1 MHCRRQASSPPPNV
15 KLQSSTEIPSR
26 ATYSHVGIIIGAVV
40 SELFG
45 MYVLVPDGDLRTF
58 DDWLSIWQPVV
69 WDAPAVVLPPSFQKE
84 EASRLSLWLRSEG
97 EEEEAM
103 DEKQIQDISAEDFTE
118 KPRALSGPFR
128 PEIEPPIPPQVKPDH
143 LPRMLPFHKG
153 VVLIFVLCQ
162 QFALFVLPCLIRL
175 ALVQETYAL
184 RKMRKVYEAEKRKN
198 ADLLKELKGK
208 DARGDSTKAQR
219 DDQAKNELVDEGC
232 SGLPDAECLL
242 AKKSGLHICGRNLG
256 ALQWWTGG

>member
-26 ATYSHVGIIIGAVV
+26 ATYSHVGIIVGAVV

-45 MYVLVPDGDLRTF
+45 LYVLVPDGDLRTF

-103 DEKQIQDISAEDFTE
+103 DEKQI
-118 KPRALSGPFR
+118 
-128 PEIEPPIPPQVKPDH
+128 
-143 LPRMLPFHKG
+143 
-153 VVLIFVLCQ
+153 
-162 QFALFVLPCLIRL
+162 
-175 ALVQETYAL
+175 
-184 RKMRKVYEAEKRKN
+184 
-198 ADLLKELKGK
+198 
-208 DARGDSTKAQR
+208 
-219 DDQAKNELVDEGC
+219 
-232 SGLPDAECLL
+232 
-242 AKKSGLHICGRNLG
+242 
-256 ALQWWTGG
+256 